1 MCLCGWWKIYRTSS
15 LYSLYQRINTT
26 NKNRMNISMEKKLL
40 SDAVHIA
47 ARFADRKNTTLP
59 ALSAILIVV
68 GDDGI
73 KMRATN
79 LETGIDMKLDG
90 EHRSNGVV
98 AIPAVI
104 LQQVANSFTQ
114 DGKIVLEHTG
124 DIITINSGTGKS
136 SIKTVPYA
144 DFPSI
149 PFPENPKN
157 RIVIPGILLKNLFT
171 SIASC
176 ASASTVRPE
185 LASIYLSIEGG
196 VLTAVAT
203 DSFRLAEK
211 KVPLTNNGTQGKF
224 LIPAKN
230 ALDIAQAL
238 PDDDVIMSFDEHQ
251 CAFVSTGGML
261 VSRLT
266 NAVYPDYRQIIP
278 KESIV
283 EAVVLRKDFE
293 NALKRTTIFSDSFQK
308 IRISFDP
315 KKNHLLFF
323 ARNADIG
330 ESSET
335 LSARISGS
343 ALDLSFNHR
352 YLSAIFAL
360 TGAESL
366 SLVAAGIGRPLIIK
380 GVGDTSLLYLVSPMN
395 Q

>member
-1 MCLCGWWKIYRTSS
+1 
-15 LYSLYQRINTT
+15 
-26 NKNRMNISMEKKLL
+26 MNISIEKKIF
-40 SDAVHIA
+40 SEAVYIA
-47 ARFADRKNTTLP
+47 SRFAQRKSATLP
-59 ALSAILIVV
+59 VLSSILIIA

-79 LETGIDMKLDG
+79 LETGIDLKLPG
-90 EHRSNGVV
+90 EHKSDGVV
-98 AIPAVI
+98 AIPATL
-104 LQQVANSFTQ
+104 LQQIAGSLTEVGNIT
-114 DGKIVLEHTG
+114 LEHTG
-124 DIITINSGTGKS
+124 DILSITSGTGKS
-136 SIKTVPYA
+136 SIKTVPYD

-157 RIVIPGILLKNLFT
+157 RIVLPGVLLKNLFT
-171 SIASC
+171 TIASC
-176 ASASTVRPE
+176 ASTSTVRPE
-185 LASIYLSIEGG
+185 LSSIYLSIEGG
-196 VLTAVAT
+196 ALTAVAT

-211 KVPLTNNGTQGKF
+211 KVPLSNKGTQGKF

-238 PDDDVIMSFDEHQ
+238 PDEEIIMSFDEHQ
-251 CAFVSTGGML
+251 CAFVSTTSML

-315 KKNHLLFF
+315 KKNTFSLF

-335 LSARISGS
+335 VNASISGS

-352 YLSAIFAL
+352 YLSAVLSL
-360 TGAESL
+360 TNAESL
-366 SLVAAGIGRPLIIK
+366 SLLAAGIGRPLIIK

>member
-1 MCLCGWWKIYRTSS
+1 
-15 LYSLYQRINTT
+15 
-26 NKNRMNISMEKKLL
+26 MNISIEKKLF
-40 SDAVHIA
+40 SEAVHIV
-47 ARFADRKNTTLP
+47 ARFAERKSTTLP
-59 ALSAILIVV
+59 ALSSILILA
-68 GDDGI
+68 GDEGI

-79 LETGIDMKLDG
+79 LETGIDLKLNG
-90 EHRSNGVV
+90 EVKTEGVV
-98 AIPAVI
+98 AIPAI
-104 LQQVANSFTQ
+104 LLQQIASSLTSE
-114 DGKIVLEHTG
+114 GSITLEHTG
-124 DIITINSGTGKS
+124 DIVVLTSGTGKS
-136 SIKTVPYA
+136 SIKTVSYD

-157 RIVIPGILLKNLFT
+157 RVVLPGILLKNLFT
-171 SIASC
+171 SITSC
-176 ASASTVRPE
+176 ASSSTVRPE
-185 LASIYLSIEGG
+185 LASLYLSIEGG

-211 KVPLTNNGTQGKF
+211 KVPLIHKGTQGKF

-238 PDDDVIMSFDEHQ
+238 PDDDIIMSFDEHQ
-251 CAFVSTGGML
+251 CAFISTFGML

-283 EAVVLRKDFE
+283 EAIVLRKDFE
-293 NALKRTTIFSDSFQK
+293 TALKQTTIFSDTFQK
-308 IRISFDP
+308 VRVNFDP
-315 KKNHLLFF
+315 KKNHLSLF

-335 LSARISGS
+335 LSAHISGS
-343 ALDLSFNHR
+343 ALELSFNHR
-352 YLSAIFAL
+352 YLTAALSL
-360 TGAESL
+360 TGTESL
-366 SLVAAGIGRPLIIK
+366 SLLAAGIGRPLIIK

>member
-1 MCLCGWWKIYRTSS
+1 
-15 LYSLYQRINTT
+15 
-26 NKNRMNISMEKKLL
+26 
-40 SDAVHIA
+40 
-47 ARFADRKNTTLP
+47 
-59 ALSAILIVV
+59 
-68 GDDGI
+68 
-73 KMRATN
+73 MRATT
-79 LETGIDMKLDG
+79 LETGIDLKIEG
-90 EHRSNGVV
+90 ECITKGVV
-98 AIPAVI
+98 AIPATI
-104 LQQVANSFTQ
+104 LQQIAGSLTQ
-114 DGKIVLEHTG
+114 EGKITLEHNG
-124 DIITINSGTGKS
+124 DIISLISGMGES
-136 SIKTVPYA
+136 SIKTVPYD

-157 RIVIPGILLKNLFT
+157 RIVIPGVILKNLFI

-176 ASASTVRPE
+176 ASTSTVRPE
-185 LASIYLSIEGG
+185 LASVYLSIEGG
-196 VLTAVAT
+196 ILTAVAT

-211 KVPLTNNGTQGKF
+211 KVPLSNKGIQGKF

-238 PDDDVIMSFDEHQ
+238 PDDDIIMSFDDHQ
-251 CAFVSTGGML
+251 CAFVSPSGML

-283 EAVVLRKDFE
+283 EAIVLKKDFE
-293 NALKRTTIFSDSFQK
+293 MALKRTTIFSDSFQK

-315 KKNHLLFF
+315 KKKHFSLF
-323 ARNADIG
+323 AKNVDIG
-330 ESSET
+330 ESNEIV
-335 LSARISGS
+335 SAQISGS

-352 YLSAIFAL
+352 YLSAVLSL

-366 SLVAAGIGRPLIIK
+366 SLLAAGIGRPLIIK

>member
-1 MCLCGWWKIYRTSS
+1 
-15 LYSLYQRINTT
+15 
-26 NKNRMNISMEKKLL
+26 MNISIEKKEF
-40 SDAVHIA
+40 SEAVHIVS
-47 ARFADRKNTTLP
+47 RFADRKSATLP
-59 ALSAILIVV
+59 ALSSIMLIA
-68 GDDGI
+68 GDEGI
-73 KMRATN
+73 KLRATN
-79 LETGIDMKLDG
+79 LETGIDLKLPGKITTD
-90 EHRSNGVV
+90 GVV

-104 LQQVANSFTQ
+104 LQQIASAFTQ
-114 DGKIVLEHTG
+114 EGSITLEHTG
-124 DIITINSGTGKS
+124 DILTLTSGTGKS
-136 SIKTVPYA
+136 SIKTVPYD

-157 RIVIPGILLKNLFT
+157 RIIIPGILLKNLFS

-176 ASASTVRPE
+176 ASTSTVRPE
-185 LASIYLSIEGG
+185 LASLYLSIEGG

-211 KVPLTNNGTQGKF
+211 KVPLSNKGTQGKF

-238 PDDDVIMSFDEHQ
+238 PDDEIIMSFDEHQ
-251 CAFVSTGGML
+251 CAFVSEKGML

-283 EAVVLRKDFE
+283 EAVILRKDFE
-293 NALKRTTIFSDSFQK
+293 NALRRTTIFSDTFQK
-308 IRISFDP
+308 VRISFDP
-315 KKNHLLFF
+315 KKNLFSFF

-330 ESSET
+330 ESAET

-352 YLSAIFAL
+352 YLAAVLSL
-360 TGAESL
+360 TSAESL
-366 SLVAAGIGRPLIIK
+366 SLTAAGIGRPLIIK

>member
-1 MCLCGWWKIYRTSS
+1 
-15 LYSLYQRINTT
+15 
-26 NKNRMNISMEKKLL
+26 MNISIEKKIF
-40 SDAVHIA
+40 SEAVHLA
-47 ARFADRKNTTLP
+47 ARFAERKSTTLP
-59 ALSAILIVV
+59 ALSSILIIS

-79 LETGIDMKLDG
+79 LETGIDLKVEGD
-90 EHRSNGVV
+90 RKSDGVV
-98 AIPAVI
+98 AIPATL
-104 LQQVANSFTQ
+104 LQQIASSLTQ
-114 DGKIVLEHTG
+114 DGKIILEHTG
-124 DIITINSGTGKS
+124 DIVTISSGTGKS
-136 SIKTVPYA
+136 TIKTVPYD

-157 RIVIPGILLKNLFT
+157 RIVLPGILLKNLFT
-171 SIASC
+171 TIAAC
-176 ASASTVRPE
+176 ASTSTVRPE
-185 LASIYLSIEGG
+185 LSSIYLSIEGG

-211 KVPLTNNGTQGKF
+211 KVPLSNKGTQGKF

-238 PDDDVIMSFDEHQ
+238 PDDDIIMSFDEHQ
-251 CAFVSTGGML
+251 CAFVSPGGMV

-283 EAVVLRKDFE
+283 EAIVLRKDFE
-293 NALKRTTIFSDSFQK
+293 AALKRTTIFSDSFQK

-315 KKNHLLFF
+315 KKNIFSLF
-323 ARNADIG
+323 AKNTDIG
-330 ESSET
+330 ESNET

-352 YLSAIFAL
+352 YLSAILGL

-366 SLVAAGIGRPLIIK
+366 SLLAAGIGRPLIIK
-380 GVGDTSLLYLVSPMN
+380 GVNDTSLLYLVSPMN

>member
-1 MCLCGWWKIYRTSS
+1 
-15 LYSLYQRINTT
+15 
-26 NKNRMNISMEKKLL
+26 MNISLHKKTF
-40 SDAVHIA
+40 SEAVHIVS
-47 ARFADRKNTTLP
+47 RFAEKKNTTLP
-59 ALSAILIVV
+59 ALSSILILA
-68 GDDGI
+68 GDEGI

-79 LETGIDMKLDG
+79 LETGIDLKLEG
-90 EHRSNGVV
+90 EKKSDGVV
-98 AIPAVI
+98 AIPAAL
-104 LQQVANSFTQ
+104 LQQIASSLTQ
-114 DGKIVLEHTG
+114 EGKITLEHTG
-124 DIITINSGTGKS
+124 DIISLISENGKS
-136 SIKTVPYA
+136 SIKTVPYD

-157 RIVIPGILLKNLFT
+157 RIVLPGVLLKNLFT
-171 SIASC
+171 SVASC
-176 ASASTVRPE
+176 ASSSTVRPE

-211 KVPLTNNGTQGKF
+211 KVSLSNKGTQGKF

-238 PDDDVIMSFDEHQ
+238 PDDDIIMSFDEHQ
-251 CAFVSTGGML
+251 CAFVSTTGML

-283 EAVVLRKDFE
+283 EAVILRKDFE
-293 NALKRTTIFSDSFQK
+293 NALKRTTIFSDTFQK

-315 KKNHLLFF
+315 KKNHFSLF

-335 LSARISGS
+335 LSAHISGS

-352 YLSAIFAL
+352 YLSAVLSL

-366 SLVAAGIGRPLIIK
+366 SLLAAGIGRPLIIK

>member
-1 MCLCGWWKIYRTSS
+1 MIIS
-15 LYSLYQRINTT
+15 LH
-26 NKNRMNISMEKKLL
+26 KKTF
-40 SDAVHIA
+40 SEAVYIVS
-47 ARFADRKNTTLP
+47 RFAEKKNTTLP
-59 ALSAILIVV
+59 VLSAVLIIA
-68 GDDGI
+68 GDEGI

-79 LETGIDMKLDG
+79 LETGIDLKIEG
-90 EHRSNGVV
+90 ECITKGVV
-98 AIPAVI
+98 AIPATI
-104 LQQVANSFTQ
+104 LQQIAASLTHE
-114 DGKIVLEHTG
+114 GKITLEHSG
-124 DIITINSGTGKS
+124 DTISLISGAGKS
-136 SIKTVPYA
+136 SIKTVPYD

-157 RIVIPGILLKNLFT
+157 RIVLPGGILKNLFT

-176 ASASTVRPE
+176 ASSSTVRPE

-211 KVPLTNNGTQGKF
+211 KVPLSNKGTQGKF

-238 PDDDVIMSFDEHQ
+238 PDDDIIMSFDEHQ
-251 CAFVSTGGML
+251 CAFVSTQGML

-266 NAVYPDYRQIIP
+266 NAVYPVYRQIIP

-293 NALKRTTIFSDSFQK
+293 TALKRTTIFSDAFQK

-315 KKNHLLFF
+315 KKNLFSFF
-323 ARNADIG
+323 ARNTDIG

-335 LSARISGS
+335 LPAHISGS
-343 ALDLSFNHR
+343 ALELSFNHR
-352 YLSAIFAL
+352 YLSAVLAL
-360 TGAESL
+360 TPTESL
-366 SLVAAGIGRPLIIK
+366 SLTAAGIGRPLIIK
-380 GVGDTSLLYLVSPMN
+380 GIGDTSLLYLVSPMN

>member
-1 MCLCGWWKIYRTSS
+1 MIISIEK
-15 LYSLYQRINTT
+15 
-26 NKNRMNISMEKKLL
+26 NKFSE
-40 SDAVHIA
+40 AVHTV
-47 ARFADRKNTTLP
+47 ARFSERKNTTLP
-59 ALSAILIVV
+59 VLSSILIIA

-79 LETGIDMKLDG
+79 LETGIDLKIEG
-90 EHRSNGVV
+90 TCKTKGVV
-98 AIPAVI
+98 AIPATI
-104 LQQVANSFTQ
+104 LQQIATSFTQ
-114 DGKIVLEHTG
+114 EGGITIEHTG
-124 DIITINSGTGKS
+124 DNISITTGTSKS
-136 SIKTVPYA
+136 SIKTIPYD

-157 RIVIPGILLKNLFT
+157 RIILPGVLLRTLFT

-176 ASASTVRPE
+176 ASSSTVRPE
-185 LASIYLSIEGG
+185 LSSIYLSIEGG
-196 VLTAVAT
+196 VLTTVAT

-211 KVPLTNNGTQGKF
+211 KVPLVNKGTQGKF

-238 PDDDVIMSFDEHQ
+238 PDEDIIMSFNEHQ
-251 CAFVSTGGML
+251 CAFVSGKGML

-278 KESIV
+278 KESVV

-293 NALKRTTIFSDSFQK
+293 HALKRTAIFSDAFQK
-308 IRISFDP
+308 VRISFDP
-315 KKNHLLFF
+315 KKKTFSLF
-323 ARNADIG
+323 AKNTDIG
-330 ESSET
+330 ESTEA
-335 LSARISGS
+335 LPARINGS

-352 YLSAIFAL
+352 YLSAALAL
-360 TGAESL
+360 TGTESL
-366 SLVAAGIGRPLIIK
+366 SLLAAGIGRPLIIK

>member
-1 MCLCGWWKIYRTSS
+1 
-15 LYSLYQRINTT
+15 
-26 NKNRMNISMEKKLL
+26 MNISIKKKKF
-40 SDAVHIA
+40 SEAVHMV
-47 ARFADRKNTTLP
+47 ARFAERKSTTLP
-59 ALSAILIVV
+59 ALSSILIIA
-68 GDDGI
+68 GDEGI

-79 LETGIDMKLDG
+79 LETGIDLKLEGD
-90 EHRSNGVV
+90 RKSDGVV
-98 AIPAVI
+98 AIPAAL
-104 LQQVANSFTQ
+104 LQQIAGSLTQ
-114 DGKIVLEHTG
+114 EGKITLEHTG
-124 DIITINSGTGKS
+124 DILTLTSGTGKS
-136 SIKTVPYA
+136 SIKTVPYD

-157 RIVIPGILLKNLFT
+157 RIVLPGILLKNLFT
-171 SIASC
+171 TIASC
-176 ASASTVRPE
+176 ASSSTVRPE
-185 LASIYLSIEGG
+185 LSSIYLSIEGG

-211 KVPLTNNGTQGKF
+211 KVPLSNKGTQGRF

-238 PDDDVIMSFDEHQ
+238 PDDDIIMSFDEHQ
-251 CAFVSTGGML
+251 CAFVGTAGML

-283 EAVVLRKDFE
+283 EGVVLRKDFE
-293 NALKRTTIFSDSFQK
+293 SALKRTTIFSDAFQK

-315 KKNHLLFF
+315 KKNIFSLF

-335 LSARISGS
+335 LTARINGS

-352 YLSAIFAL
+352 YLSAVLSL
-360 TGAESL
+360 TNAESL
-366 SLVAAGIGRPLIIK
+366 SLLAAGIGRPLIIK
-380 GVGDTSLLYLVSPMN
+380 GIGDTSLLYLVSPMN

>member
-1 MCLCGWWKIYRTSS
+1 
-15 LYSLYQRINTT
+15 
-26 NKNRMNISMEKKLL
+26 MNISIEKKEFIT
-40 SDAVHIA
+40 AVHTV
-47 ARFADRKNTTLP
+47 ARFAERKSSTLP
-59 ALSAILIVV
+59 ALSSILIIA
-68 GDDGI
+68 GDGGI

-79 LETGIDMKLDG
+79 LETGVDLKIEGVCIQD
-90 EHRSNGVV
+90 GVV
-98 AIPAVI
+98 AISAAV
-104 LQQVANSFTQ
+104 LQQIASSLTQ
-114 DGKIVLEHTG
+114 EGSITLEHTG
-124 DIITINSGTGKS
+124 DVVSLMSGTGKS
-136 SIKTVPYA
+136 LIKTVPYD

-157 RIVIPGILLKNLFT
+157 RIVLSGIILKNLFT

-176 ASASTVRPE
+176 ASSSTVRPE
-185 LASIYLSIEGG
+185 LSSMYLSIEGG

-211 KVPLTNNGTQGKF
+211 KVPLVNKGTQGKF

-238 PDDDVIMSFDEHQ
+238 PDDDIIMSFDDHQ
-251 CAFVSTGGML
+251 CAFVATQGMF

-293 NALKRTTIFSDSFQK
+293 SALKRTTIFSDSFQK
-308 IRISFDP
+308 VRISFNP
-315 KKNHLLFF
+315 KKNSFSFF
-323 ARNADIG
+323 ARNADLG

-335 LSARISGS
+335 LPAHISGN

-352 YLSAIFAL
+352 YLSAALAL
-360 TGAESL
+360 TPAESI